1 VEQAFHLGGE
11 VHIPITGFGFRCFH
25 DNLVTCRF
33 DGIAADVDAVFGVV
47 DVLPLECAAFA
58 APHSGRDDE
67 FEVGFIQDAFCLQR
81 LNQLFHR
88 FIVRDLF
95 LFLLSC
101 VFVGAPRGIVINIA
115 ALHRVTATIP

>member
-1 VEQAFHLGGE
+1 MPENSDSVGRTFESCRAYK
-11 VHIPITGFGFRCFH
+11 RSN
-25 DNLVTCRF
+25 DLVADRF
-33 DGIAADVDAVFGVV
+33 DCVPADVDAPLSVV
-47 DVLPLECAAFA
+47 DVFPLQRTAFTTA
-58 APHSGRDDE
+58 HTSGDNQ
-67 FEVGFIQDAFCLQR
+67 FEIRLMQDTHGFQR

-101 VFVGAPRGIVINIA
+101 VLVSAPRGIVINIA